1 MRASRQA
8 AGAFGYFARKL
19 SEKCSEEHST
29 LGSVSGLTAS
39 AASVAPEKSDSA
51 MAASSAWF
59 EIRIGSSPLQAVS
72 KPSTDD
78 AKPLH
83 VRLTRA
89 RTPENRCP
97 GYPRRQAC
105 WPEVSGTEYRSRKCY
120 RAMSTASLLMVCR
133 TSRQG
138 AL

>member
-59 EIRIGSSPLQAVS
+59 EIRIGSSPLLAFS

-83 VRLTRA
+83 VRTTCARA
-89 RTPENRCP
+89 PQKRRCRN
-97 GYPRRQAC
+97 GRSDGAARSASIGPR
-105 WPEVSGTEYRSRKCY
+105 VNH
-120 RAMSTASLLMVCR
+120 LF
-133 TSRQG
+133 
-138 AL
+138 